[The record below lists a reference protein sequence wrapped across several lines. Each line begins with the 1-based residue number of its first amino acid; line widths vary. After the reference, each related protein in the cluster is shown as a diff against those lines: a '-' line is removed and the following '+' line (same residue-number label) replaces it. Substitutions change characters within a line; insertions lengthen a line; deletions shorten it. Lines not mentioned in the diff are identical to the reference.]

1 MTILVFYH
9 GHGLNPAWAI
19 DTMAPLAEEYGATL
33 VCPPAA
39 KLIRDFVPAN
49 PSQDIP
55 YSPVQL
61 QHSSVKRQWNAGHN
75 LRVDF
80 LYPSVIADYQKA
92 AQHQLKLFQQL
103 PDRIREIAPGERLV
117 LVGHSAGATMLRAML
132 YEAAQEITHHP
143 DIWRS
148 QTSVVFINGAAAI
161 SDNEQWPVLRP
172 EQRPDI
178 HCVHSS
184 LDKIIPIANGRILA
198 DSLEKSGLPVKRHEA
213 AVGSAKASYHDITDF
228 ALGHVKQRLA
238 SPPAPSFT

>member
-9 GHGLNPAWAI
+9 GHGLNPAWSI
-19 DTMAPLAEEYGATL
+19 KKMAPLAEEYEATL

-39 KLIRDFVPAN
+39 KLIRDFIPAN
-49 PSQDIP
+49 PSQNIP

-61 QHSSVKRQWNAGHN
+61 QHSSIKQQWNARHD

-80 LYPSVIADYQKA
+80 SCPRVVADYQKA
-92 AQHQLKLFQQL
+92 AQDQLKLFQQL
-103 PDRIREIAPGERLV
+103 PDRIREITPGERLV

-143 DIWRS
+143 DIWRH

-161 SDNEQWPVLRP
+161 SDDEQWPLLRR
-172 EQRPDI
+172 EQQPDI

-213 AVGSAKASYHDITDF
+213 AVGSAEASYHEITDF
-228 ALGHVKQRLA
+228 ALSHVKQRLA
-238 SPPAPSFT
+238 SSPAPSFI